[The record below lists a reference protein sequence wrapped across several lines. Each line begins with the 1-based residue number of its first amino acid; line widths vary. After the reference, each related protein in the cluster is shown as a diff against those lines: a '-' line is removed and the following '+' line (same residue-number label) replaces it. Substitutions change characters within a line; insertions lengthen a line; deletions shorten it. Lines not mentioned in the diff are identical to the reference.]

1 MAQFDFYKFVTE
13 NRATVASKLNAGK
26 KALIK
31 ESIEA
36 SDAEREQV
44 LDIVQNN
51 YGIKDAVQEFLGW
64 DEEDAENADGTNWD
78 DVVDAIMEDPK
89 LKAEVLGLSEKR
101 ITEEEDEFDTPE
113 EKEPTK
119 KDISAVD
126 KELGSDSDKRTQLA
140 KLTKQKDELIQKL
153 KAGEITIDQYK
164 QMIGTIPQQIKT
176 LTADLAKLTDVSD
189 EEGEESLEEGDDV
202 AEAVPS
208 HLMYSNVIRPGD
220 AASFFEKYDDTDL
233 AGPGVEMAIDELI
246 EDIKGLIQKQ
256 IPSHDQ
262 NAARIAVKKLWKEKI
277 DAWKSN

>member
-13 NRATVASKLNAGK
+13 NRATVASKLDAGK

-31 ESIEA
+31 E
-36 SDAEREQV
+36 AE
-44 LDIVQNN
+44 
-51 YGIKDAVQEFLGW
+51 
-64 DEEDAENADGTNWD
+64 EETD
-78 DVVDAIMEDPK
+78 DW
-89 LKAEVLGLSEKR
+89 EK
-101 ITEEEDEFDTPE
+101 EDEFSSDE
-113 EKEPTK
+113 FEKEPSK
-119 KDISAVD
+119 KDVKAVD
-126 KELGSDSDKRTQLA
+126 KQLGSDSDKRTQLA

-202 AEAVPS
+202 AEAIPG